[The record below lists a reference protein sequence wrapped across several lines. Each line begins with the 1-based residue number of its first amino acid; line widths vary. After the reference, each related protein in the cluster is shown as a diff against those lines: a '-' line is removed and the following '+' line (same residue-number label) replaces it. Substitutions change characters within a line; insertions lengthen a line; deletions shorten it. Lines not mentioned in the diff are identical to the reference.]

1 MSNDQDDFWGDDP
14 KWDTD
19 PSGALPTRGNT
30 GAAIK
35 SWWSSLLGAGA
46 GASAHRSHGSSS
58 GSDTPADELAADPYD
73 LVGIGASDDVASDDV
88 VSDDGAAATMAAD
101 INATTEIPVVRA
113 GGEQADW
120 DAAWDSADDRGSA
133 PVDPLLARMG
143 ALAIVVTLLVPIGLS
158 MRSGGGDDL
167 IESAVA
173 TESSAV
179 TSPTVVVTVEAEPVA
194 TAESST
200 EETSAAPAADS
211 TAAPAAVAE
220 PASSTASETSAAEA
234 PAEATAE
241 RSGGDETLDTS
252 AAAGEAADRVE
263 RPCPIEYEVVQ
274 GDFWIRLAGASDV
287 PLDDLLSV
295 NGAST
300 RSPLFPGETICLPAG
315 ATIPPPPVATTTA
328 PTTTAAPTTT
338 TTAATTTTS
347 TTTTTTAPPTTTP
360 AGPEAIKQ
368 LIRDIWPD
376 ELEDKALEVAY
387 RESRYVPTAD
397 NNFCCYGLFQI
408 YWNVHRSWLGE
419 VGVNSV
425 QDLFDPELNTR
436 AAYAL
441 YQRAGGWGPWG
452 G

>member
-274 GDFWIRLAGASDV
+274 GDFWIRLAERVRRPARRSARGERRVDPQPAV
-287 PLDDLLSV
+287 PRRDD
-295 NGAST
+295 
-300 RSPLFPGETICLPAG
+300 LPAG
-315 ATIPPPPVATTTA
+315 RCDHP
-328 PTTTAAPTTT
+328 AAARRHHDGTDHDRRPDHDHDRCDHDDQHDHDHDG
-338 TTAATTTTS
+338 AA
-347 TTTTTTAPPTTTP
+347 
-360 AGPEAIKQ
+360 
-368 LIRDIWPD
+368 DHD
-376 ELEDKALEVAY
+376 
-387 RESRYVPTAD
+387 
-397 NNFCCYGLFQI
+397 
-408 YWNVHRSWLGE
+408 
-419 VGVNSV
+419 
-425 QDLFDPELNTR
+425 
-436 AAYAL
+436 
-441 YQRAGGWGPWG
+441 AGGARGDQADDP
-452 G
+452 